1 MPDQTSDPGGIFAT
15 DLQRRTLAHLPLP
28 TDEPVDLLT
37 LALRLDPDAHTPIF
51 AAEGDAAV
59 ESLRAMLGE
68 LVSAGDADQIVD
80 TDTYRMTTV
89 GFDRLTG
96 PIANEP
102 GPLKG
107 PRLKAAEAL
116 DDEIAAEDAAGTERA
131 AKDRV
136 KRAQEELAA
145 AEEELKSGGPK

>member
-1 MPDQTSDPGGIFAT
+1 MADQTPDPGGIFAT
-15 DLQRRTLAHLPLP
+15 DLQRRTIAHLPLP
-28 TDEPVDLLT
+28 DDEPVDLLA

-51 AAEGDAAV
+51 AAEGDAAL
-59 ESLRAMLGE
+59 ESLRATLGE
-68 LVSAGDADQIVD
+68 LVEGGDVALID
-80 TDTYRMTTV
+80 TDTYRMTAA
-89 GFDRLTG
+89 GFEKLTG

-116 DDEIAAEDAAGTERA
+116 DDEIAAEDAAGTAQA

-136 KRAQEELAA
+136 KRAKEELAV
-145 AEEELKSGGPK
+145 AEEELASGGAK